1 MSLRNMSFVSGKV
14 MSQCCDITTYH
25 YLLFKL
31 MIESPFGLRSLS
43 FVFGEVTIAGL
54 LFFYYNKI
62 IIKEALGSG
71 FFDAKLEPHFSKIVR

>member
-1 MSLRNMSFVSGKV
+1 
-14 MSQCCDITTYH
+14 
-25 YLLFKL
+25 